1 MGGPTTATASEQ
13 SYREGTLVVDVFD
26 AWTKQVLWRGVATD
40 ALPAN
45 PTSHAATTQKAIDTM
60 FENLPTLPV
69 DDKRGPLDIANGQG
83 ATTRFQS
90 PRIIFSPAP
99 ALLVPIRGEPVY
111 RDVAG
116 SGLQRILNTPLLIV
130 RNAVGVHYLK
140 TFDGWMEAYTL
151 TGSWSVAGTAP
162 DGADA
167 VLAEVGGGASQ
178 GLADTPH
185 VSRDPAPAV
194 YVSTTPAA
202 LIVTEGDPRFVP
214 LDGTSL
220 LYVSNTTAH
229 VFKEPTDQEL
239 YVLVSSRWFRA
250 WTINGPWEHVPDDE
264 LPSDI
269 ARLPRDVLQANM

>member
-13 SYREGTLVVDVFD
+13 SYQEGTLVVDVFD

-69 DDKRGPLDIANGQG
+69 DDQRGPLDIANGQG

-99 ALLVPIRGEPVY
+99 ALLVPIHGEPVY

-130 RNAVGVHYLK
+130 RNDVGVHYLK
-140 TFDGWMEAYTL
+140 TFDGWMEAVHAYRQL
-151 TGSWSVAGTAP
+151 VGRWHGARWRRRSIGGSRRRSVTRSGRYAACLQRPCPSG
-162 DGADA
+162 
-167 VLAEVGGGASQ
+167 VQ
-178 GLADTPH
+178 CRPH
-185 VSRDPAPAV
+185 Q
-194 YVSTTPAA
+194 
-202 LIVTEGDPRFVP
+202 PR
-214 LDGTSL
+214 
-220 LYVSNTTAH
+220 
-229 VFKEPTDQEL
+229 
-239 YVLVSSRWFRA
+239 
-250 WTINGPWEHVPDDE
+250 
-264 LPSDI
+264 
-269 ARLPRDVLQANM
+269 